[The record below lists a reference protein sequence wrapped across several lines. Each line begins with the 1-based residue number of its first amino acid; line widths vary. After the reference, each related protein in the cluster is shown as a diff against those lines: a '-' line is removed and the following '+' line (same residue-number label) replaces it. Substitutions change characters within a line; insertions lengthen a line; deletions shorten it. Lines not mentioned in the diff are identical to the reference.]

1 VNSLVGDFRAKFF
14 QYGEQQRKERKL
26 QKVMAREAYLQAASQ
41 MEEDE
46 VNCGAQNE
54 ERDNSSSER

>member
-1 VNSLVGDFRAKFF
+1 
-14 QYGEQQRKERKL
+14 
-26 QKVMAREAYLQAASQ
+26 MAREAYLEAASQ
-41 MEEDE
+41 LEEDE

>member
-1 VNSLVGDFRAKFF
+1 
-14 QYGEQQRKERKL
+14 
-26 QKVMAREAYLQAASQ
+26 

-54 ERDNSSSER
+54 DRDNSSSERWQ